1 MPAPSTPP
9 SDPPPPVN
17 EDTDVTGGSA
27 DENQRAGA
35 ASPDSRGPITPTD
48 QSGANDG
55 TPTGRPHFHFFF
67 NISDQPLPGGLP
79 LPTGPGLDSAV
90 QESEPADPPAQPERP
105 SLTEWVTARERSL
118 GWRCDAPDCGV
129 APSEDDDDD
138 TVMTVEEDRE
148 MLSIFSMLQP
158 PATAGSPLAEKKG
171 FELHSCEHRWHRS
184 CLESVERTAGRSL
197 RSDEQGRVVV
207 RCEAC
212 RKEGWIWPRRRSLS
226 EGEVEALCSAR

>member
-1 MPAPSTPP
+1 MTTTTSNLPRGRGAGRAAQLLAVAVSALLLAACTSNST
-9 SDPPPPVN
+9 
-17 EDTDVTGGSA
+17 
-27 DENQRAGA
+27 
-35 ASPDSRGPITPTD
+35 
-48 QSGANDG
+48 
-55 TPTGRPHFHFFF
+55 
-67 NISDQPLPGGLP
+67 
-79 LPTGPGLDSAV
+79 
-90 QESEPADPPAQPERP
+90 EPADPPAQPERP
-105 SLTEWVTARERSL
+105 SLTEWVAARERSL
-118 GWRCDAPDCGV
+118 GWRCDAPDCGL

-158 PATAGSPLAEKKG
+158 PATAGSPLAEKKA
-171 FELHSCEHRWHRS
+171 FELHSCQHRWHRS